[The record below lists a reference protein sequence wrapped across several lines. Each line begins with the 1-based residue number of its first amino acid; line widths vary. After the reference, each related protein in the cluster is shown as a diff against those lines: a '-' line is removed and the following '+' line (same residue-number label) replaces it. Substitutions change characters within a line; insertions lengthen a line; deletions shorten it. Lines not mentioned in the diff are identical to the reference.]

1 MVVTIVVV
9 LALII
14 TVVVAISA
22 FRQGER
28 SGAENMREHLENA
41 HGDSL
46 FFGVEDDTDAIVR
59 SILDVLRSAAV
70 LLDDDGRILY
80 SSPNAIRLGLSEN
93 GRLAVE
99 DIENMLMQVR
109 GDHRV
114 RTKEFHI
121 DLRRDRR
128 ARRVANAVQNGAAAG
143 GGRNA
148 RRVVSSGAGVAPGQS
163 PVNDSDR
170 WLQVCIG
177 PVAGDRYL
185 VLVDDTTQ
193 EKHFEQMRRDFVTN
207 VSHELKTPSGA
218 IQLLSETVSDAS
230 DDPDAVRYFAG
241 RINKESKRLSELIAS
256 LIELERAQS
265 GTLAGERVPVPM
277 VEVVNAAV
285 GENQTAADA
294 KHIELKVDV
303 SDLDGQPAARSLV
316 MGNRESLKSAIK
328 NLVENAVRYS
338 NNDTHVGIIVR
349 RGSRNETVPGARDEN
364 GEQVTML
371 RQTVVVRVVDQ
382 GIGIPQESLSRI
394 FERFY
399 RVDPA
404 RSRATGGTGLG
415 LSIVKHVVQDVG
427 GTISVWSRQG
437 EGTTFTVELPVA
449 SPSETGADEDDAH
462 DDGRAH
468 DGVHENGAH
477 VDGAHDSDVVKSDV
491 DVRNDGRAHDDV
503 HDDVAHI
510 DVAHDDDSHIDGRVH
525 DDARNDGVHDGGA
538 AEARDDDDRNH
549 DDHDDHDGRTGAH
562 RGYDGNPDAPDGGSS
577 DAGSDSASDHTT
589 APASDLTAASSA
601 ASNADAHPG
610 ADDETLYLRS

>member
-14 TVVVAISA
+14 TVCVAISA

-28 SGAENMREHLENA
+28 SGAENMRDRLENA

-128 ARRVANAVQNGAAAG
+128 ARRVANAAQNSAAAG
-143 GGRNA
+143 YGRNA

-349 RGSRNETVPGARDEN
+349 RGNRNETVPGARDEN
-364 GEQVTML
+364 GEQVTTL
-371 RQTVVVRVVDQ
+371 RQTVVVRVIDQ

-468 DGVHENGAH
+468 DGAHDGAH

-491 DVRNDGRAHDDV
+491 VKSDDGAQIDGGPVDDAHDGGRAHDADV
-503 HDDVAHI
+503 HDV
-510 DVAHDDDSHIDGRVH
+510 
-525 DDARNDGVHDGGA
+525 DASVDGVPD
-538 AEARDDDDRNH
+538 ESRDDDGRNH

-562 RGYDGNPDAPDGGSS
+562 RGVDGNPDVPDGGST
-577 DAGSDSASDHTT
+577 GPASGHTS
-589 APASDLTAASSA
+589 APASGLATASSA